1 MTTKSYLADALGA
14 HNAGDE
20 KRAIDVLLEGVNYY
34 SRRLSSAYCGTLK
47 QDLPIITLALK
58 IHYLSNLEQCGDV
71 GRELVKL
78 LETGTTATC
87 IHN

>member
-1 MTTKSYLADALGA
+1 MTTKSYLADALAA

-20 KRAIDVLLEGVNYY
+20 KRAIDMLLEGVNHY
-34 SRRLSSAYCGTLK
+34 SQILSSAYNGALK
-47 QDLPIITLALK
+47 TDLPIITLALK
-58 IHYLSNLEQCGDV
+58 IHYLSNLEQCGGV

>member
-1 MTTKSYLADALGA
+1 MSKHYLADALAA

-20 KRAIDVLLEGVNYY
+20 KRAIDMLLEGVNHY
-34 SRRLSSAYCGTLK
+34 SQLLSSAYNGAPKTE
-47 QDLPIITLALK
+47 LPLLVFALK
-58 IHYLSNLEQCGDV
+58 LHYEMNLEQCGDV